1 VSTPGPP
8 LLTVRD
14 LRSYLA
20 TSQGVVRAVDGVSLT
35 VHEAEVLGIVGESGC
50 GKTVTCRTIMGLM
63 PAASLHA
70 SGEVIYHPHG
80 ERSILNAPASELRAL
95 RGAHLAMIFQDPMTA
110 LNPVR
115 SIGDQLLEAVNAH
128 ADLSRAQ
135 ARERATGLLERVGIP
150 APARRMRD
158 YPFQFSGGML
168 QRVLIAIAL
177 ASSPRLLLADEPTT
191 SLDVIIQ
198 DQILSLLLELQE
210 DTGMSMILV
219 SHDLAVITEVC
230 DRIVVMYA
238 GQVVEEGATADIIT
252 APRHPY
258 TRALLD
264 ALPAEGQR
272 GKPAPASSRRG
283 PLRSIG
289 GSPPSLIDVPEG
301 CRFAPRCRHVVA
313 KCRSWDTELIGA
325 GDGRHAARCWRQEEI
340 QGELADETGRS
351 SE

>member
-1 VSTPGPP
+1 MSAPGPP

-35 VHEAEVLGIVGESGC
+35 VHQAEVLGIVGESGC

-63 PAASLHA
+63 PAGSLHA

-115 SIGDQLLEAVNAH
+115 SIGDQLLEAVKAH
-128 ADLSRAQ
+128 ADLSRTQ

-272 GKPAPASSRRG
+272 G

-289 GSPPSLIDVPEG
+289 GSPPSLIGVPEG

-313 KCRSWDTELIGA
+313 KCRSWDTELIQA
-325 GDGRHAARCWRQEEI
+325 GERQHAARCWRQEEI
-340 QGELADETGRS
+340 EHEIGRAQA
-351 SE
+351 